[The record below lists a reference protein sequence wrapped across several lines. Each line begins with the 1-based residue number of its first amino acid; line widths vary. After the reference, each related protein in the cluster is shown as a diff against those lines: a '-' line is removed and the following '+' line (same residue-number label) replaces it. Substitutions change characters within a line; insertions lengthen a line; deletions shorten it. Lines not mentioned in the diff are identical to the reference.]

1 MDKALEHFVAV
12 ADAGSFMAAAEDLHV
27 SQPAL
32 SYSIKRLEESLG
44 VELFRRSSR
53 GVQLTRYGETLYS
66 SAVFM
71 DRLRSNALAT
81 IANQKAEYEEGISI
95 GTGYSTWILIL
106 RDYVVAHH
114 QANPKAPIN
123 VSIGNMMQCMDQLI
137 AGDISLF
144 IGHRIDRLKQ
154 GLEVDF
160 IPLGYASD
168 RYFVRQDHPLLGSIR
183 REAEI
188 RSYPTTMAYPPVSR
202 HRRLLSSGDEMK
214 RLGHAFTSNSLE
226 ACMEFV
232 RTTDAILIHSMVLQ
246 SYFEEQG
253 LVAVET
259 HPDDNRR
266 IAVMGIHLLPER
278 RADPKLRNCIDA
290 IMERAETLRL
300 FPHKPEAMFGR
311 T

>member
-1 MDKALEHFVAV
+1 MEHFVAV
-12 ADAGSFMAAAEDLHV
+12 ADAGSFMAAAEELRV

-32 SYSIKRLEESLG
+32 SYNIKRLEESLG

-71 DRLRSNALAT
+71 SRLKSNALAT
-81 IANQKAEYEEGISI
+81 IASQKAEYEEGISI

-114 QANPKAPIN
+114 QANPRAPIN

-168 RYFVRQDHPLLGSIR
+168 GYYTRRDHPLHGRIC

-188 RSYPTTMAYPPVSR
+188 RSYPTTMAYPPVTR
-202 HRRLLSSGDEMK
+202 HRRLLSSGDEVK

-246 SYFEEQG
+246 DYFVEQG

-259 HPDDNRR
+259 DPDDNKR
-266 IAVMGIHLLPER
+266 IAVMGIHVLPER
-278 RADPKLRNCIDA
+278 RADPKLQSCIDA
-290 IMERAETLRL
+290 IIERAEALRL
-300 FPHKPEAMFGR
+300 FPYKADEILRRG
-311 T
+311 